1 MNSRGTP
8 SCMASARMPPVLV
21 PAITWKSSRI
31 RLPVRLSSSLSICSV
46 RRPLRP
52 PPSRES
58 TAMVG
63 CATSCDEG
71 EHDGLPSMATA
82 LVRERGLVAPRVAK
96 FGVIWHHPH
105 GQTEADVDAILTF
118 SITRFGSR
126 ALNLE

>member
-82 LVRERGLVAPRVAK
+82 FVRQPARATRARGEVWGDIGTTFK
-96 FGVIWHHPH
+96 
-105 GQTEADVDAILTF
+105 TEAEVAW
-118 SITRFGSR
+118 
-126 ALNLE
+126 

>member
-71 EHDGLPSMATA
+71 EHDGFPAIARLSSVSAARGEVWGDTA
-82 LVRERGLVAPRVAK
+82 PPTPNRTA
-96 FGVIWHHPH
+96 
-105 GQTEADVDAILTF
+105 VDAF
-118 SITRFGSR
+118 
-126 ALNLE
+126 